1 MKFYRSGLSNL
12 DTNVFLDLNI
22 TIVMK
27 TYFQMKLADF
37 PEAMTK
43 FKLTLFCLEI
53 NRSILCLEL
62 FALDS
67 FFQL

>member
-12 DTNVFLDLNI
+12 DTNVFLDFNI

-43 FKLTLFCLEI
+43 SKTQTILFGE
-53 NRSILCLEL
+53 
-62 FALDS
+62 
-67 FFQL
+67 Q